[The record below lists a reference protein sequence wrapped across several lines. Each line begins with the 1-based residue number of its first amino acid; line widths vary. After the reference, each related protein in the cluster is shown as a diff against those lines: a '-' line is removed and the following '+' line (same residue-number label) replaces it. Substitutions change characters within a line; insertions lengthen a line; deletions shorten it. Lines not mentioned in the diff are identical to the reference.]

1 MIGPASR
8 PARAL
13 RLAGVIAVAA
23 LAVRAPTMRARFA
36 AAVRAA
42 GPVVPTPAHAVDWRE
57 PQRSVRPVIAP
68 SPLAAFADHAP
79 PTGPA
84 RLRPTLAATRAE
96 RFPPPRTLV
105 TPPLTTAAASPPEPL
120 QPAATPI
127 SAVVAAV
134 PTGTPDPGAA
144 ATAAYARL
152 ALGDRRGAVRLF
164 DDALRSNDPRAAT
177 WRIQRAALIRRW
189 SASAYSIVRGDG
201 PVGLAA
207 EPVLGGGQSGGALA
221 VTLDPLAPRPV
232 AVTLRG
238 SVGHDDGGRSAFAAV
253 GVSWRPL
260 TGVTVA
266 AERRIAVG
274 PAAHDDWT
282 LRLAGGVD
290 LTHGRLRLTAYG
302 EGGIVGAATY
312 AAVQA
317 RAAVSVRPGH
327 FTLEP
332 GVGGWASVQHD
343 RATVDRIDVGP
354 GVIARAGRLT
364 AEIDYRVRV
373 GGNAAPSSG
382 PVLTLSATF

>member
-13 RLAGVIAVAA
+13 RLAGVITVAA
-23 LAVRAPTMRARFA
+23 LAVRAPTMRARFD

-42 GPVVPTPAHAVDWRE
+42 GPMAPILIRAPNWQQ
-57 PQRSVRPVIAP
+57 PQRSARPVSAP
-68 SPLAAFADHAP
+68 SPLATFADPAATVDP
-79 PTGPA
+79 AGP
-84 RLRPTLAATRAE
+84 RPTLAATRRE
-96 RFPPPRTLV
+96 RLSPPRIPI
-105 TPPLTTAAASPPEPL
+105 TPPLTTAVAMPTEPL
-120 QPAATPI
+120 PPAATPI

-134 PTGTPDPGAA
+134 PAGTPDPGAA

-177 WRIQRAALIRRW
+177 WRKQRAALTRRW
-189 SASAYSIVRGDG
+189 SASAYSIVRGSG

-207 EPVLGGGQSGGALA
+207 EPVLGGGQSGGALT
-221 VTLDPLAPRPV
+221 VTLDPLALRPV

-238 SVGHDDGGRSAFAAV
+238 STGHDDGGRSAFAAV
-253 GVSWRPL
+253 GMSWRPL

-282 LRLAGGVD
+282 LRLAAGVD
-290 LTHGRLRLTAYG
+290 RTHGRLRLTAYS
-302 EGGIVGAATY
+302 EGGIVGSATY

-317 RAAVSVRPGH
+317 RAAGVVHAGRV
-327 FTLEP
+327 TLEP

-354 GVIARAGRLT
+354 GVVARAGRLT

-373 GGNAAPSSG
+373 GGNAAPGSG
-382 PVLTLSATF
+382 PVLTLSTTF